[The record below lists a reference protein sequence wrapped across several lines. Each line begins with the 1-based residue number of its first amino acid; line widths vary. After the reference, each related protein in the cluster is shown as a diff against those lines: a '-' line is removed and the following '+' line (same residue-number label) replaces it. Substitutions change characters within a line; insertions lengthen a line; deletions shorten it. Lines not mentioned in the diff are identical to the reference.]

1 MTIEYS
7 NNWSIVTGWG
17 VCGLDKFYGASLPK
31 ILQRSGPHA
40 PQSTIAYVLYSTYP
54 CKDLHTVGRACR
66 ACRMMDE
73 INWPK
78 PVTTD

>member
-31 ILQRSGPHA
+31 ILQRSSPHA
-40 PQSTIAYVLYSTYP
+40 PRSTIRIVQSGYKVNRTALESP
-54 CKDLHTVGRACR
+54 RDCD
-66 ACRMMDE
+66 
-73 INWPK
+73 
-78 PVTTD
+78 